1 MPPWNPP
8 SRHPVLPQLRLDD
21 LLSELQGRLQAVVA
35 TRDRVQGLLEAVLAV
50 GSNLELEAVLRR
62 IVEAAV
68 TLVDARYGALGVVG
82 EAGHLADFIPVGLD
96 DAAIARID
104 HWPEGRGLLGLI
116 SDPRPLRL
124 DSIADHPQ
132 SSGFPDGHPPMRTFL
147 GVPVRIRGEVYG
159 NLYLTEK
166 RDGAAFDEE
175 DEILVTA
182 LSAAAG
188 VAIEN
193 ARLFDEGQRQQ
204 RWLRAS
210 SEVTRRL
217 LGGAAVEEVLGFVT
231 EQTLEMTGADLVV
244 LALPDAGRRQ
254 LIVTH
259 AAGVGAQHALGLVV
273 PTAASLSGE
282 VLVSGQPVTVED
294 FRNDERVARA
304 ARENLDLG
312 PATIFPLGAAGHAR
326 GVLTIGRHPGAMPLA
341 RAAVDL
347 VTTFAAQAA
356 IGLEL
361 AERRSDAERLAVF
374 EDRDRIARDLHDL
387 VIQRLYASGM
397 KLQGT
402 LPMID
407 RPAAEERVSGVVDDL
422 DMTINDIRQ
431 AIFALQARG
440 KAAPVLRDKVM
451 DVIEEMTEPMGMTSS
466 LRLTGHLDGG
476 IPADTGED
484 MLAALREA
492 LSNAARHGKATSTEV
507 NIGAGSELS
516 LRVGDNGGGI
526 TGTSRRSGLANL
538 AQRAEHYGGT
548 LTVAPGRSGGT
559 ELHWR
564 VPLPGHRIRRGS
576 GPLAAGFALPVEDP
590 GREGGGLRPALHAQ
604 LDEQRRDVVRNRFL
618 PGLTAWQEGP
628 KAAGG
633 YRAHQPGWLQGSEA
647 GRDAGLPGWAVI
659 EGRGDRDGNPGGNQW
674 LRAGWPCVRAARS
687 AGR

>member
-1 MPPWNPP
+1 VEPPEP
-8 SRHPVLPQLRLDD
+8 HPVLPNLQLDD
-21 LLSELQGRLQAVVA
+21 LLAELQGRLQAVVA
-35 TRDRVQGLLEAVLAV
+35 TRDRVHGLLEAVLAV
-50 GSNLELEAVLRR
+50 GSSPELEAVLRR

-68 TLVDARYGALGVVG
+68 TLVDARYGALGVVSEDG
-82 EAGHLADFIPVGLD
+82 RLAEFIPVGLD
-96 DAAIARID
+96 EAEIAAID
-104 HWPEGRGLLGLI
+104 HWPEGLGLLGRLI

-124 DSIADHPQ
+124 PNIADHIY

-147 GVPVRIRGEVYG
+147 GVPVRIRDEVYG

-166 RDGAAFDEE
+166 RGGAPFDEE
-175 DEILVTA
+175 DEVLVTA

-193 ARLFDEGQRQQ
+193 ARLFDESQRQQ

-217 LGGAAVEEVLGFVT
+217 LAGAAVDEVLGFVT

-244 LALPDAGRRQ
+244 LALPDASRRQ

-259 AAGVGAQHALGLVV
+259 AAGAGAQRTLGLVL
-273 PTAASLSGE
+273 PAAASVSGE
-282 VLVSGQPVTVED
+282 VLASGQPITVED

-326 GVLTIGRHPGAMPLA
+326 GVMTIGRHPGAMPLP

-361 AERRSDAERLAVF
+361 AERRSDAERLTVF

-402 LPMID
+402 MPMID
-407 RPAAEERVSGVVDDL
+407 RPAVEERVSSVVEDL
-422 DMTINDIRQ
+422 DITIKDIRK

-440 KAAPVLRDKVM
+440 KAAPVLRDEVM

-466 LRLTGHLDGG
+466 LRLTGQLDDGVPG
-476 IPADTGED
+476 DIGED
-484 MLAALREA
+484 MLHALREA
-492 LSNAARHGKATSTEV
+492 LSNAARHGKATSAEV
-507 NIGAGSELS
+507 KIGAGSELS
-516 LRVGDNGGGI
+516 LLVRDNGSGI
-526 TGTSRRSGLANL
+526 TDTSRRSGLANL

-548 LTVAPGRSGGT
+548 LKVGPAEGGGT

-564 VPLPGHRIRRGS
+564 VPLPGHAS
-576 GPLAAGFALPVEDP
+576 PET
-590 GREGGGLRPALHAQ
+590 GR
-604 LDEQRRDVVRNRFL
+604 
-618 PGLTAWQEGP
+618 
-628 KAAGG
+628 
-633 YRAHQPGWLQGSEA
+633 
-647 GRDAGLPGWAVI
+647 
-659 EGRGDRDGNPGGNQW
+659 
-674 LRAGWPCVRAARS
+674 
-687 AGR
+687 

>member
-1 MPPWNPP
+1 LE
-8 SRHPVLPQLRLDD
+8 SSETHPVLPHLPLDD

-35 TRDRVQGLLEAVLAV
+35 TRDRLHGLLEAVLAV

-68 TLVDARYGALGVVG
+68 VLVNARYGALGVVG
-82 EAGHLADFIPVGLD
+82 EDGRLAEFIPVGLD
-96 DAAIARID
+96 EAEIAAID
-104 HWPEGRGLLGLI
+104 HWPEGRGLLGQLI
-116 SDPRPLRL
+116 TDPRPLRL
-124 DSIADHPQ
+124 ASIAGHAQ

-147 GVPVRIRGEVYG
+147 GVPLRIRDEVYG
-159 NLYLTEK
+159 NLYLTGK

-175 DEILVTA
+175 DEALVTA

-193 ARLFDEGQRQQ
+193 ARLFDEAQRQQ
-204 RWLRAS
+204 RWLQAS

-217 LGGAAVEEVLGFVT
+217 LAGAAVEEVLGFVT
-231 EQTLEMTGADLVV
+231 GQTLEMTGADLVV
-244 LALPDAGRRQ
+244 LALPDASQRQ

-259 AAGVGAQHALGLVV
+259 AAGAGAEDALGLVL
-273 PTAASLSGE
+273 PAAASLSGE
-282 VLVSGQPVTVED
+282 VLASGLPVVVED
-294 FRNDERVARA
+294 FRNDERVAKA

-312 PATIFPLGAAGHAR
+312 PAIVFPLGAAGNAR
-326 GVLTIGRHPGAMPLA
+326 GVLTIGRHPGAMPLP

-361 AERRSDAERLAVF
+361 AQRRSDAERLAVF

-402 LPMID
+402 MPMIE
-407 RPAAEERVSGVVDDL
+407 RPAAEERVSSVVDDL
-422 DMTINDIRQ
+422 DKTIDDIRQ

-440 KAAPVLRDKVM
+440 TAAPVLRDKVM
-451 DVIEEMTEPMGMTSS
+451 DVIEEMTGPMGMTSS
-466 LRLTGHLDGG
+466 LRLTGHLDDGVPG
-476 IPADTGED
+476 DIGED
-484 MLAALREA
+484 MLHALREA

-516 LRVGDNGGGI
+516 LLVRDNGSGI
-526 TGTSRRSGLANL
+526 TDTSRRSGLANL

-548 LTVAPGRSGGT
+548 LTVGPAEGGGT

-564 VPLPGHRIRRGS
+564 VPLPGHASAG
-576 GPLAAGFALPVEDP
+576 AAG
-590 GREGGGLRPALHAQ
+590 R
-604 LDEQRRDVVRNRFL
+604 
-618 PGLTAWQEGP
+618 
-628 KAAGG
+628 
-633 YRAHQPGWLQGSEA
+633 
-647 GRDAGLPGWAVI
+647 
-659 EGRGDRDGNPGGNQW
+659 
-674 LRAGWPCVRAARS
+674 
-687 AGR
+687 